1 MIATPAHEIPLD
13 IRRKAVAVHEAGH
26 ALVALLH
33 KRDVTGAALHPP
45 HGLSGETRFAG
56 AGVLVLDLN
65 AKADRHFIED
75 AIVILLAGQIAEA
88 HYWKQLAP
96 LYIPRIDSHRTD
108 DAEIQQLRSHF
119 ALGPEQQ
126 AMFMGYCT
134 DKASRIVL
142 HPNAQAAIADIAA
155 RLSDTLSISRGELD
169 EIMGRH
175 DVGEGKLKFARHPWE
190 RRV

>member
-33 KRDVTGAALHPP
+33 KRNVIEAALHPP
-45 HGLSGETRFAG
+45 HGLSGETRFEG
-56 AGVLVLDLN
+56 APELLLDLN
-65 AKADRHFIED
+65 VTADRHVIED

-88 HYWKQLAP
+88 HYWKKLAS

-108 DAEIQQLRSHF
+108 DAEIHALRSHF
-119 ALGPEQQ
+119 ALGPEQN
-126 AMFMGYCT
+126 AMLMGYCT
-134 DKASRIVL
+134 DKASRLVL
-142 HPNAQAAIADIAA
+142 NANAQAAIEEIAA
-155 RLSDTLSISRGELD
+155 TLFDTLSIGRAALD
-169 EIMGRH
+169 EILARH
-175 DVGEGKLKFARHPWE
+175 DVVEGKLRVARHPWG